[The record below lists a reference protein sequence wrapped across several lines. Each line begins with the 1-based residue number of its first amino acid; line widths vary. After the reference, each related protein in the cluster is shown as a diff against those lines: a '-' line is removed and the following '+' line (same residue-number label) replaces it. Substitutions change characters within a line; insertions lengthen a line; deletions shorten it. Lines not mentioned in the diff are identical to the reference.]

1 MIIPSFFTY
10 KRCFSAHSHTCT
22 CLYLLDKEVVS
33 VHITTVDESSITPYL
48 HQYLVLTDFNI
59 FPLDCYEMIFYGL
72 DL

>member
-10 KRCFSAHSHTCT
+10 KQCFSAHSHTCT

-48 HQYLVLTDFNI
+48 HQY
-59 FPLDCYEMIFYGL
+59 
-72 DL
+72 